1 MDNDAVVYSSNFMI
15 LPFLISSPACLSV
28 GGSGKAMNDIR
39 SFFKSAG
46 SGGSTKAKSG
56 GKTNGGG
63 DSRKSSASKK
73 TDVKTPGGKKSGAGA
88 SSRGSSKP
96 SPKGNAGNG
105 TTTST

>member
-1 MDNDAVVYSSNFMI
+1 MDNDPTVDSPNFMI
-15 LPFLISSPACLSV
+15 LLSLISTPACLSV
-28 GGSGKAMNDIR
+28 RGSGKAMNDIR

-46 SGGSTKAKSG
+46 SGGSTKVKSG
-56 GKTNGGG
+56 GKTSGDG
-63 DSRKSSASKK
+63 DSSKSSASKK

-88 SSRGSSKP
+88 ASRGSSKP